1 MVSGAGCFCAN
12 VGQLDYGDEPP
23 DDEDEGESESAHDED
38 EDTDEK
44 NKEFV
49 DTLERLAIS
58 QEPTMVS
65 ATA

>member
-1 MVSGAGCFCAN
+1 M
-12 VGQLDYGDEPP
+12 DYEDEPP
-23 DDEDEGESESAHDED
+23 DDEDEGESESAEDED

-44 NKEFV
+44 DEEFV
-49 DTLERLAIS
+49 DALEHLAIS